1 MRVLVLLLRFAIH
14 KTEQFAHDALSIQD
28 ELALLL
34 SELPL
39 YLGVKHQGHIS
50 TSGRGLRAQRSTL
63 RILGLLYN
71 GCIQNASKR
80 ERFFFIIILN
90 ASSDF

>member
-14 KTEQFAHDALSIQD
+14 KTEQFAYDALSIQD

-39 YLGVKHQGHIS
+39 YLGVKHQNQGHIS

-63 RILGLLYN
+63 RFLGLLYN
-71 GCIQNASKR
+71 GCIQNVSKR
-80 ERFFFIIILN
+80 ERFFFLLL
-90 ASSDF
+90 S